1 MISFFASLVSFAVV
15 VNTAP
20 TANAPLLSWLSSSG
34 GGASVALG
42 TTADG
47 LRGLVATRS
56 AQPGDVLLEVP
67 LACCAS
73 DACGDAPTIQPPSCT
88 TDMHWQVQLASSVLT
103 SRAARDWLSSWPE
116 PPPMPLFCTD
126 DELALACDDALSQR
140 VRDDRAWAETQSA
153 LVAAAADEEGDA
165 ELAAAVRATP
175 TAFLEALAL
184 VKSRALRLKA
194 PRPIGMRYLLVP
206 VLDISNHN
214 EKPTAIYSYS
224 PSRGGVVRLHAA
236 RRLEEGSAVTIRY
249 GDAGDEHY
257 VEQYGFVP
265 HSNALNAV
273 ELPLLRILQSA
284 EQPDDGDG
292 NDNSGDGDSGGDE
305 SGKGSADSSSAVG
318 DATEWSM
325 ERLSALGVD
334 GAAPYALHASAPSKE
349 LLATLRAVL
358 CSQAVDPLR
367 GACGCGDWEGGK
379 VGGFGEGDEELAAAA
394 LQCVARAAS
403 VEARRIEALGA
414 KADLQARE
422 AGAGSEARAVLR
434 ELRQSKLRLLESLG
448 ASATRMA
455 GAFAQAH
462 AAGGGGAGMS
472 ARMMLEA
479 AVMEAEPP
487 PFPLAPRQLDS
498 WAAREWD
505 WDSASFGS

>member
-1 MISFFASLVSFAVV
+1 MILVISSCSLALAVS
-15 VNTAP
+15 TAP
-20 TANAPLLSWLSSSG
+20 ATHPLLSWLSSSG
-34 GGASVALG
+34 GGASVAVG
-42 TTADG
+42 TAADG
-47 LRGLVATRS
+47 LRGLVATRA

-73 DACGDAPTIQPPSCT
+73 DECTDAPTLQPPSCT
-88 TDMHWQVQLASSVLT
+88 AGMHWQVQLASTVLA
-103 SRAARDWLSSWPE
+103 SRAQGEQSLDWLSSWPE
-116 PPPMPLFCTD
+116 PPPMPLLCTD
-126 DELALACDDALSQR
+126 DELSLACDEPLAQR

-165 ELAAAVRATP
+165 ELAAAIRATP

-194 PRPIGMRYLLVP
+194 TRAIGMRYLLVP
-206 VLDISNHN
+206 VLDISNHDA
-214 EKPTAIYSYS
+214 KPTAIYSFS
-224 PSRGGVVRLHAA
+224 PTRGGVVRLHAA
-236 RRLEEGSAVTIRY
+236 RRLEAGSAVTIRY

-265 HSNALNAV
+265 RANAPNAV

-284 EQPDDGDG
+284 EQHGDD
-292 NDNSGDGDSGGDE
+292 NDDSGDEGE
-305 SGKGSADSSSAVG
+305 SGTGSSGAVEGGTGWSA
-318 DATEWSM
+318 

-334 GAAPYALHASAPSKE
+334 GAAPFALHASAPSVE

-358 CSQAVDPLR
+358 CAQAVDPLR

-394 LQCVARAAS
+394 LRCVARAAAA
-403 VEARRIEALGA
+403 EAQRIETLGNTVDGRA
-414 KADLQARE
+414 GE
-422 AGAGSEARAVLR
+422 GGAGSEAGAVLR
-434 ELRQSKLRLLESLG
+434 ELRQSKLRLLKSLG

-455 GAFAQAH
+455 AAFAQAH

-498 WAAREWD
+498 FAAREWD
-505 WDSASFGS
+505 WDRASFVQ